1 MCLTGLTASY
11 RRLVLAGAYEKLD
24 DIDRAQE
31 YYLLSLEL
39 DPTDEECLTSYV
51 KMLTKISLIDSF
63 DILEEFI
70 VNNED
75 VKIAKVLKVN
85 LLWKLGRKSEALH
98 LFSLCILE
106 DIETAKE
113 LFESFPEYKEI
124 KEFNELID

>member
-1 MCLTGLTASY
+1 
-11 RRLVLAGAYEKLD
+11 
-24 DIDRAQE
+24 
-31 YYLLSLEL
+31 
-39 DPTDEECLTSYV
+39 
-51 KMLTKISLIDSF
+51 MLTKIS
-63 DILEEFI
+63 ILDTLEIINEFI
-70 VNNED
+70 NNNQE

-85 LLWKLGRKSEALH
+85 LLWKLGNKSEALH